1 LNKILP
7 HSSELYLNS
16 LLSKPQ
22 TFYTGFDPTSKSLH
36 IGHLSLIIAAYFLS
50 TENHLPIFVIG
61 DKTAQIGDLTGKTSP
76 KRVQLSK
83 EELKLN
89 ALNFKHQL
97 TKILKNVKKWDH
109 SWNTQTFSESTIRFN
124 SLFHSKNVDFAESL
138 NSINTKNIVEL
149 EIFENQ
155 KFNCSVQQF
164 LYPCHQAYDWLC
176 LADQSNCYIQL
187 AGQDQCGNV
196 SIGQH
201 LVHNKL
207 GKYSYGIM
215 TNLLTDMHG
224 KKISKSSLENSIISN
239 QSPSL
244 GDPFKLYQ
252 YLMNTPD
259 ELAEKFLNCLTF
271 YNENKISQ
279 ILNSHLNNKS
289 LKVAQKALS
298 SFVIDVVHGKKVLAQ
313 IEKLVNILFILK
325 QCNFERL
332 HDDEK
337 NIAIKYL
344 PKAFYDPKK
353 TIGEN
358 LEEIIDDKSLLNNYK
373 DFRINSRSF
382 QMDEKIDY
390 ENCILKLGKKNF
402 IMLQE
407 VGFENV
413 AKRGKKVAG

>member
-1 LNKILP
+1 
-7 HSSELYLNS
+7 
-16 LLSKPQ
+16 
-22 TFYTGFDPTSKSLH
+22 
-36 IGHLSLIIAAYFLS
+36 
-50 TENHLPIFVIG
+50 
-61 DKTAQIGDLTGKTSP
+61 
-76 KRVQLSK
+76 
-83 EELKLN
+83 
-89 ALNFKHQL
+89 
-97 TKILKNVKKWDH
+97 
-109 SWNTQTFSESTIRFN
+109 
-124 SLFHSKNVDFAESL
+124 
-138 NSINTKNIVEL
+138 
-149 EIFENQ
+149 
-155 KFNCSVQQF
+155 
-164 LYPCHQAYDWLC
+164 
-176 LADQSNCYIQL
+176 
-187 AGQDQCGNV
+187 
-196 SIGQH
+196 
-201 LVHNKL
+201 
-207 GKYSYGIM
+207 M

-344 PKAFYDPKK
+344 PKAFYDSKK

-358 LEEIIDDKSLLNNYK
+358 LEEIIDDKSLLN
-373 DFRINSRSF
+373 S
-382 QMDEKIDY
+382 
-390 ENCILKLGKKNF
+390 NF
-402 IMLQE
+402 D
-407 VGFENV
+407 
-413 AKRGKKVAG
+413 

>member
-1 LNKILP
+1 M
-7 HSSELYLNS
+7 STRCEYS
-16 LLSKPQ
+16 LLLKLLKIK
-22 TFYTGFDPTSKSLH
+22 KSIRSEYSSIRYSRTCEYSH
-36 IGHLSLIIAAYFLS
+36 FLS
-50 TENHLPIFVIG
+50 TRYQSIVI
-61 DKTAQIGDLTGKTSP
+61 ATS
-76 KRVQLSK
+76 
-83 EELKLN
+83 
-89 ALNFKHQL
+89 
-97 TKILKNVKKWDH
+97 
-109 SWNTQTFSESTIRFN
+109 
-124 SLFHSKNVDFAESL
+124 
-138 NSINTKNIVEL
+138 
-149 EIFENQ
+149 
-155 KFNCSVQQF
+155 
-164 LYPCHQAYDWLC
+164 LYVA
-176 LADQSNCYIQL
+176 
-187 AGQDQCGNV
+187 
-196 SIGQH
+196 
-201 LVHNKL
+201 NK
-207 GKYSYGIM
+207 GIM

-259 ELAEKFLNCLTF
+259 ELAKKFLNSLTF

-358 LEEIIDDKSLLNNYK
+358 LEEIIDDKSLLN
-373 DFRINSRSF
+373 S
-382 QMDEKIDY
+382 
-390 ENCILKLGKKNF
+390 NF
-402 IMLQE
+402 D
-407 VGFENV
+407 
-413 AKRGKKVAG
+413 